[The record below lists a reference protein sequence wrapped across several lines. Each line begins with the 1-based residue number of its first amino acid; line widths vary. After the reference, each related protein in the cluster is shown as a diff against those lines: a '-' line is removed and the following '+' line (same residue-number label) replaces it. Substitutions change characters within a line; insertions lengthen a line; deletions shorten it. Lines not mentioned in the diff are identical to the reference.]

1 MKSSLGYSHN
11 IKFQCAFSF
20 LVFLLIFLFFSSFS
34 FLVFLLIF
42 LFFSSVHFLS
52 FFFRASQIILPLRV
66 IICPH
71 AEIKHTVRFYIYIYA
86 KCMLL
91 VSDCVIR
98 RTMTEVATM
107 LGLCTTMV
115 HLSCKWNGKLC
126 VCLKK
131 KETKKKSV
139 CVWVCVLLWYICLA
153 SGMVSCVYVWK
164 RKRERKQMCVCVRVC
179 WGDMGDNKNTLCRE
193 ELKQ

>member
-1 MKSSLGYSHN
+1 
-11 IKFQCAFSF
+11 
-20 LVFLLIFLFFSSFS
+20 
-34 FLVFLLIF
+34 
-42 LFFSSVHFLS
+42 
-52 FFFRASQIILPLRV
+52 
-66 IICPH
+66 
-71 AEIKHTVRFYIYIYA
+71 
-86 KCMLL
+86 MLL
-91 VSDCVIR
+91 VSDCVIL
-98 RTMTEVATM
+98 RTTTEVATM

-164 RKRERKQMCVCVRVC
+164 RKRQKRKVYVCGSVYYYGTSVLQVEWSVVCMFEKEREKEKKVCVCVC
-179 WGDMGDNKNTLCRE
+179 WGDIGGGGGGNKNTLCRE
-193 ELKQ
+193 VLKQ